1 MDLADDP
8 FLDAVDE
15 LRRGNFGGAA
25 INKPGVGQ
33 PLKSSAPFEI
43 YPAIL
48 HIPSSG
54 HCWTSVLIANR

>member
-15 LRRGNFGGAA
+15 LRGGNFGGAA
-25 INKPGVGQ
+25 VNKPGIGQ
-33 PLKSSAPFEI
+33 PLKSLARFI
-43 YPAIL
+43 MYPAIL

-54 HCWTSVLIANR
+54 HGWASVFIANR

>member
-15 LRRGNFGGAA
+15 LWGGDFSGAA
-25 INKPGVGQ
+25 VNKPGIGQ
-33 PLKSSAPFEI
+33 PLDSLAQFII

-54 HCWTSVLIANR
+54 HCWTSVFVANG